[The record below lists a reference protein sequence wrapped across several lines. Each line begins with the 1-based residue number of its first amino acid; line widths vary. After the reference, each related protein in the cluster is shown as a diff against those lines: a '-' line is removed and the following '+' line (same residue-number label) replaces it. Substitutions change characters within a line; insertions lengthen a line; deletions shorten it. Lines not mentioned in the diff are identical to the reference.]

1 MFQDSLFS
9 QTPSTRSGQASPA
22 PAPPVEP
29 VQGVSKVVDY
39 IRRIISQNK
48 TLAGIRVRGEV
59 SGFSNK
65 SGRLYFDLKEN
76 TDVLK
81 CVVWASDAQK
91 LPPFKDGDEII
102 CGGDYGTF
110 AQRSQYQL
118 FVKNVELTGIGALYA
133 QFEALKEKFRKEGLF
148 DEARKRPMPAFPR
161 RIAVVSAR
169 GKGAEDFLTTVAR
182 RAPFIDVQF
191 VETRVQGDGAQIDI
205 AEAIDKAS
213 KLDADVIVVTR
224 GGGSY
229 EDLFPFNLE
238 PVVRAIVRAKHPVLS
253 AVGHTGDVHLSDY
266 VADYAC
272 ETPSNAAQYFG
283 EIGDRFLQ
291 RVQRA
296 QNRIEHSVRAIV
308 TARGQAFDY
317 ANARLVHV
325 VRDLMRERERNLH
338 ALERRLTAQTPQRQL
353 LQRAQRISALRS
365 RLEAASRYF
374 AGPRREPIARA
385 SERLKRLQ
393 NTVLRPYRDV
403 LGRYDARLEGLS
415 PHALLARGYA
425 IVTFDGHTLTDAAR
439 VPEGALIEAQLQH
452 GKLHARV
459 ERKENGG

>member
-9 QTPSTRSGQASPA
+9 ARAQAASPA
-22 PAPPVEP
+22 VET
-29 VQGVSKVVDY
+29 VQGVTRVVDY

-59 SGFSNK
+59 SSLSNK
-65 SGRLYFDLKEN
+65 NGRLYFDLKEN
-76 TDVLK
+76 ADVLK

-102 CGGDYGTF
+102 CGGEYGTF
-110 AQRSQYQL
+110 TARSQYQM
-118 FVKNVELTGIGALYA
+118 FVKSVELTGIGALYA
-133 QFEALKEKFRKEGLF
+133 QFEALKDKFRKEGLF
-148 DEARKRPMPAFPR
+148 DATRKRPLPALPR

-169 GKGAEDFLTTVAR
+169 GKGAEDFLTTIAK
-182 RAPFIDVQF
+182 RAPFVQVQF
-191 VETRVQGDGAQIDI
+191 VESRVQGEGAQIDI

-213 KLDADVIVVTR
+213 NLGVDVIVLTR

-266 VADYAC
+266 AADHSC

-283 EIGDRFLQ
+283 EIGDRFMQ
-291 RVQRA
+291 RVQNA
-296 QNRIEHSVRAIV
+296 QNRISHAARSIV
-308 TARGQAFDY
+308 TARAQSFDYLCTRVGQALRE
-317 ANARLVHV
+317 A
-325 VRDLMRERERNLH
+325 MRERERALH
-338 ALERRLTAQTPQRQL
+338 ALERRLNAQAPHGRL
-353 LQRAQRISALRS
+353 RERAVRITQLRS
-365 RLEAASRYF
+365 RLETLAQYA
-374 AGPRREPIARA
+374 AGPRTQRIAALR
-385 SERLKRLQ
+385 ERLGRLQ
-393 NTVLRPYRDV
+393 HTLLRPQQDV
-403 LGRYDARLEGLS
+403 LGRTRMHLEALS

-425 IVTFDGHTLTDAAR
+425 IVTLDGRALRDAADA
-439 VPEGALIEAQLQH
+439 PEGALVEAQLQH

-459 ERKENGG
+459 ERKVLDG

>member
-9 QTPSTRSGQASPA
+9 QRPQPA
-22 PAPPVEP
+22 PASAPAESI
-29 VQGVSKVVDY
+29 QGVSRVVDY

-65 SGRLYFDLKEN
+65 NGRLYFDLKEN
-76 TDVLK
+76 SDVLK

-110 AQRSQYQL
+110 VQRSQYQL
-118 FVKNVELTGIGALYA
+118 FVKSVDLTGIGALYA
-133 QFEALKEKFRKEGLF
+133 QFEALKEQFRKEGLF
-148 DEARKRPMPAFPR
+148 EEGRKRPMPAFPR
-161 RIAVVSAR
+161 KIAVVSAR
-169 GKGAEDFLTTVAR
+169 GKGAEDFLATIAK
-182 RAPFIDVQF
+182 RAPFVEVQF
-191 VETRVQGDGAQIDI
+191 VETRVQGDGAQMDI

-213 KLDADVIVVTR
+213 RLDVDVIVLTR
-224 GGGSY
+224 GGGGY

-253 AVGHTGDVHLSDY
+253 AVGHTGDVHVSDY

-296 QNRIEHSVRAIV
+296 QSRIEHMASSIL
-308 TARGQAFDY
+308 TARAQAFDY
-317 ANARLVHV
+317 THTRLASG
-325 VRDLMRERERNLH
+325 VRRYVQERERSLH
-338 ALERRLTAQTPQRQL
+338 GLERRLNTQTPHRRL
-353 LQRAQRISALRS
+353 GERAQRITALRS
-365 RLEAASRYF
+365 RLEAAARYY
-374 AGPRREPIARA
+374 AAPRREGAQ
-385 SERLKRLQ
+385 RLTDRLSRLQ
-393 NTVLRPYRDV
+393 TTVLRPYRDRLSHWDTR
-403 LGRYDARLEGLS
+403 LGGLD
-415 PHALLARGYA
+415 PHKLLARGYA
-425 IVTFDGHTLTDAAR
+425 IVTLDGHAVRDAAA
-439 VPEGALIEAQLQH
+439 VPQGALIEAQLQR
-452 GKLHARV
+452 GKLLARV
-459 ERKENGG
+459 ERKDSDG

>member
-1 MFQDSLFS
+1 VSFQDSLFS
-9 QTPSTRSGQASPA
+9 QRAVSPL
-22 PAPPVEP
+22 PLQS

-59 SGFSNK
+59 SGYSAKN
-65 SGRLYFDLKEN
+65 GRLYFDLKEN
-76 TDVLK
+76 ADVLK

-91 LPPFKDGDEII
+91 LPAFKDGDEII

-118 FVKNVELTGIGALYA
+118 FVKSVELTGIGALYA
-133 QFEALKEKFRKEGLF
+133 EFEALKEKFRKEGLF
-148 DEARKRPMPAFPR
+148 EQSRKRPMPAFPR
-161 RIAVVSAR
+161 RIALVSAR
-169 GKGAEDFLTTVAR
+169 GKGAEDFLATIAR
-182 RAPFIDVQF
+182 RAPFIEVQF
-191 VETRVQGDGAQIDI
+191 VETRVQGDGAQMDI
-205 AEAIDKAS
+205 AEAIRSAS
-213 KLDADVIVVTR
+213 KLDVDAIVVTR

-238 PVVRAIVRAKHPVLS
+238 PVVRAIAGAKHPVLS

-296 QNRIEHSVRAIV
+296 QSRIEHAARGIV
-308 TARGQAFDY
+308 TARAQAFDY
-317 ANARLVHV
+317 ATARSLSA
-325 VRDLMRERERNLH
+325 VRDGVRERERALH
-338 ALERRLTAQTPQRQL
+338 GLERRLVAQTPQRRL
-353 LQRAQRISALRS
+353 LQRAQRITGLRS
-365 RLEAASRYF
+365 RLEAAARYY
-374 AGPRREPIARA
+374 AAPRRETVKRL
-385 SERLKRLQ
+385 SERLGRLQ
-393 NTVLRPYRDV
+393 PAAVRPYREV
-403 LGRYDARLEGLS
+403 LSRWEMRLDGLN

-425 IVTFDGHTLTDAAR
+425 IVTVDGHAVRDASQVAL
-439 VPEGALIEAQLQH
+439 GAVIEAQLQH

-459 ERKENGG
+459 ERAEADG